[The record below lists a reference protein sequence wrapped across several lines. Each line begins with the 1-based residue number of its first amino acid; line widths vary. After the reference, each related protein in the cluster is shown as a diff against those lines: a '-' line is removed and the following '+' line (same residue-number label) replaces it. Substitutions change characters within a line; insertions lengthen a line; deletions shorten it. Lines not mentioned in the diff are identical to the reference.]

1 MLTRGVQHYG
11 RRKEAIWASG
21 GLFVEPG
28 ETTIHPPQLS
38 RHKAQKHDEVH
49 RCCRRA
55 RHVHDSR
62 SYTPC
67 SQDTGAYL
75 RAAAYLMGR
84 ARGRSPSPQS
94 FSEDFSNV
102 GGEFREVRSPA
113 TPSSPKERALKNTW
127 YLYIRYLVPG
137 TRYSSARYS
146 CVRVLYF
153 KALPFAASSSYGNF
167 LSAGLGS
174 SPIYSS
180 LISVCKA

>member
-113 TPSSPKERALKNTW
+113 TPSSPKERALKNT
-127 YLYIRYLVPG
+127 YIPG
-137 TRYSSARYS
+137 TRYLIHEYQ
-146 CVRVLYF
+146 VLLCTWYVF
-153 KALPFAASSSYGNF
+153 CISIFAASSSYGNF

-180 LISVCKA
+180 SLISVCKT